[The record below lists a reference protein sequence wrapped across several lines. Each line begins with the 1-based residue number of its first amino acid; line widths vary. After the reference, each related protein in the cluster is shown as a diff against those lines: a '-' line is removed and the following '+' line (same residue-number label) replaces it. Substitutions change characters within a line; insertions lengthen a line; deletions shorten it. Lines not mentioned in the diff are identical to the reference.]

1 MTLVTSPIR
10 YALRNWMYFGVLICL
25 MLRADCAPPTVEELM
40 RLPFVE
46 RVNLSPDGNSVAAL
60 AVENN
65 RRVLMVYDIAS
76 RKTDFVTNIPAMGNS
91 SASSYD
97 IYSFDWLDDRQLL
110 FNVSFQ
116 KAYALGMYLVKIDRL
131 NKSRPINFYDAT
143 RIMPSPEKRPNRA
156 IIWITQSADNRGND
170 AGLIEVDSTRAAGVN
185 VEKRFLPI
193 EGFETL
199 GWHFTH
205 DGEVALTTV
214 INDAGLSLHRLQPDG
229 KTWKK
234 VPYDFAKA
242 RILKLDPDGHRLWS
256 VVHEVGQGFE
266 LKAYDL
272 DTGLFGEAVH
282 RDKNYD
288 YSKMNMFFSRAN
300 GALLGFRYQGSR
312 WRSIWLDPALAA
324 LQAKVDHANPL
335 TDNIMLGFDD
345 HQKRYVF
352 NATSSISPS
361 EYLLADVEADSL
373 SVIASSAPWLKDK
386 DMQPTQ
392 SFGFT
397 TRDGAKREAY
407 LTLPAGA
414 SKKNPV
420 PLVIL
425 LTPGLDRAGGYFN
438 ATVQYLA
445 GLGYGVV
452 QPNYRGVSG
461 YAENANRTLKF
472 DTMQMQ
478 SDVADATAAAIRIGC
493 FDSSRV
499 ALVGGDFT
507 GYLAMATAGKNPE
520 IYRCVAA
527 YRGVLDWKSFTKKLK
542 ETDPAMAA
550 VFQPSMVSGELD
562 VPIGELKTPVL
573 LVYPTEDSA
582 LFSLQSDRFIS
593 MLKRQ
598 GSNLSRVE
606 LKDETGNLTAAGSIK
621 YHKALGA
628 FLSTHLGAPATP

>member
-1 MTLVTSPIR
+1 MRSPFIES
-10 YALRNWMYFGVLICL
+10 
-25 MLRADCAPPTVEELM
+25 PK
-40 RLPFVE
+40 
-46 RVNLSPDGNSVAAL
+46 LSPDGKSVAAF

-65 RRVLMVYDIAS
+65 RRALMVYDIAT
-76 RKTDFVTNIPAMGNS
+76 RKTDFVTNIPAKVDMRS
-91 SASSYD
+91 TITASNLG
-97 IYSFDWLDDRQLL
+97 IYSFDWLDDQQLL
-110 FNVSFQ
+110 FNVSLNR
-116 KAYALGMYLVKIDRL
+116 AYAFGMYLVKTDRL
-131 NKSRPINFYDAT
+131 NKSRPLNLYDAT
-143 RIMPSPEKRPNRA
+143 RIMPFPRKRTNRA
-156 IIWITQSADNRGND
+156 TIWIRQSADNRGND
-170 AGLIEVDSTRAAGVN
+170 AGLIELDTTRAAGVN
-185 VEKRFLPI
+185 VVKRFLPI
-193 EGFETL
+193 DGFETL
-199 GWHFTH
+199 DWHFTQ

-214 INDAGLSLHRLQPDG
+214 IDSGLILHRLLPDG

-234 VPYDFAKA
+234 VPYDFSKA

-266 LKAYDL
+266 LRPYDL
-272 DTGLFGEAVH
+272 DTDKWGDAVH

-288 YSKMNMFFSRAN
+288 YSSSNLVFSRAN
-300 GALLGFRYQGSR
+300 GALLGVTYMGSR
-312 WRSIWLDPALAA
+312 WRSVLFDPALAT
-324 LQAKVDHANPL
+324 LQAKVDHDNPL
-335 TDNIMLGFDD
+335 SDNVMLGVDD
-345 HQKRYVF
+345 LEKRFVF
-352 NATSSISPS
+352 KATSSTRPS
-361 EYLLADVEADSL
+361 EYLLSDVEANSL

-386 DMQPTQ
+386 DMQPTH

-397 TRDGAKREAY
+397 TRDGARREAY
-407 LTLPAGA
+407 LTLPVGA
-414 SKKNPV
+414 SKQNPV
-420 PLVIL
+420 PLVVL
-425 LTPGLDRAGGYFN
+425 LTPGWSRADGYFN

-445 GLGYGVV
+445 GLGFGVV
-452 QPNYRGVSG
+452 QPNYRGVTG
-461 YAENANRTLKF
+461 YTEALRRTLKF
-472 DTMQMQ
+472 DTQQMQ

-499 ALVGGDFT
+499 ALVGSDFT

-527 YRGVLDWKSFTKKLK
+527 YRGVLDWKTFAKKLK

-550 VFQPSMVSGELD
+550 VFQPSLVSGEMD

-598 GSNLSRVE
+598 GGNLSRVE